1 MTFLAIML
9 LNHMRS
15 ASGWNVSFPRIVLI
29 FTILFA
35 SAVEPQSEDNVGGAR
50 GVEVRDCT
58 VRFAKEVRVPA
69 LESGLVA
76 NIDVAVNDAVQQ
88 GSALAKLDDRS
99 LLIQRRAALARQ
111 LSAKQDAESSDE
123 IEYAETVRKQ
133 AQAEHDARRSTYNQA
148 PGAVPFF
155 DVLRLELAVKRSELE
170 IKQAQQRKRRAG
182 AELEL
187 RSAELSLIDNQL
199 RQLYVESPID
209 GVVLEV
215 MRSEGEWVQKGEPVA
230 TIGKIDRL
238 HVRALLSTDQIGP
251 EDCIGLPVSVHWV
264 DPTSGQSRSLRGEVR
279 SVDPQVISGGRFVR
293 LHAEIVNRKTESGSH
308 WLLSP
313 GAEVR
318 MTIYPQAPSV
328 TRDANGSSL
337 R

>member
-1 MTFLAIML
+1 MTLLAIMFL
-9 LNHMRS
+9 SRMRT
-15 ASGWNVSFPRIVLI
+15 AGWSLSIPRMILVL
-29 FTILFA
+29 TILLA
-35 SAVEPQSEDNVGGAR
+35 SALEPHSEDNVGVAD
-50 GVEVRDCT
+50 GVEVQDCT

-69 LESGLVA
+69 LQSGLVA
-76 NIDVAVNDAVQQ
+76 KVDVAINDSVRQ

-111 LSAKQDAESSDE
+111 LSAKQDAETSDE

-215 MRSEGEWVQKGEPVA
+215 MRSEGEWVQKGEPIA

-251 EDCIGLPVSVHWV
+251 EECLGLPVSVHWV
-264 DPTSGQSRSLRGEVR
+264 DPISDQSRSLRGEVR

-318 MTIYPQAPSV
+318 MTIYPQIPSV
-328 TRDANGSSL
+328 AQERDRADL

>member
-1 MTFLAIML
+1 MFLSR
-9 LNHMRS
+9 MRT
-15 ASGWNVSFPRIVLI
+15 AGWSLSIPRMILVL
-29 FTILFA
+29 TILLA
-35 SAVEPQSEDNVGGAR
+35 SALEPQSEDNVGVAG
-50 GVEVRDCT
+50 GVEVQDCT

-69 LESGLVA
+69 LQSGLVA
-76 NIDVAVNDAVQQ
+76 KVDVAINDSVRQ

-111 LSAKQDAESSDE
+111 LSAKQDAETSDE

-215 MRSEGEWVQKGEPVA
+215 MQSEGEWVQKGEPIA

-251 EDCIGLPVSVHWV
+251 EECLGLPVSVHWV
-264 DPTSGQSRSLRGEVR
+264 DPTSDQSRSLRGEVR

-313 GAEVR
+313 GADVR
-318 MTIYPQAPSV
+318 MTIYPQTPSV
-328 TRDANGSSL
+328 ARERDRADL